1 MEIFYPVAALV
12 ALTFAVLFLT
22 GFVRLRAAFAGRVK
36 GRDFRYGESRDVP
49 GDVSIPNRNLY
60 VALRFAH
67 TAVHLT
73 YNNVLHRLIVFATS
87 NLVLIAI
94 WVRFIWQL
102 R

>member
-22 GFVRLRAAFAGRVK
+22 GFVRLRAAFAG
-36 GRDFRYGESRDVP
+36 
-49 GDVSIPNRNLY
+49 
-60 VALRFAH
+60 ALRFAH